1 MARHN
6 INISDEVWRIAANSG
21 NASAYIE
28 NAVKANYLREAQEAA
43 NAVVAALPQS
53 EIDAFFAWGAAA
65 TDRAL
70 GNDQ

>member
-6 INISDEVWRIAANSG
+6 INISDEVWQIAANSG

-28 NAVKANYLREAQEAA
+28 SAVKANYLREVQEAA

>member
-6 INISDEVWRIAANSG
+6 INISEEVWQLAAASG

-28 NAVKANYLREAQEAA
+28 NAVRAKYLREVQDEA

-53 EIDAFFAWGAAA
+53 EIDDWMAWGASILDHS
-65 TDRAL
+65 TEDNR
-70 GNDQ
+70 

>member
-6 INISDEVWRIAANSG
+6 INISDEVWQIAAKSG

-28 NAVKANYLREAQEAA
+28 RAVKANYLREVEEAA

-53 EIDAFFAWGAAA
+53 EIDAFFAWGSAA
-65 TDRAL
+65 TDREL